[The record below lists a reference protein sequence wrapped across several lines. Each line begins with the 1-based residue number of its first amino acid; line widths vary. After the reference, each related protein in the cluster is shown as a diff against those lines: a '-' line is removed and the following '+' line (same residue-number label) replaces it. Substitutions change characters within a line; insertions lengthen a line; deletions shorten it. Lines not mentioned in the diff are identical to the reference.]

1 MCRRLLPTSSTSLS
15 RLPPDCSGTVATESC
30 SVIRENPPPLTSRAC
45 RMDHITSGH
54 VLLQVKI
61 GSTEHLK
68 ASDSIKQIVKIVD
81 PDKKVRH
88 LTKLFLEYA
97 PRRTFEQSVCT

>member
-1 MCRRLLPTSSTSLS
+1 M
-15 RLPPDCSGTVATESC
+15 
-30 SVIRENPPPLTSRAC
+30 
-45 RMDHITSGH
+45 
-54 VLLQVKI
+54 KI

-68 ASDSIKQIVKIVD
+68 ASDTIKQIVKIVD

-97 PRRTFEQSVCT
+97 SRPCWAAGDFRAARLRTDVLLRLRTSLRRAAERIVR